1 MEDEMTAAP
10 GKDRDKLQAS
20 VMRLAITRWIRDAT
34 SDLAPLGGEPIE
46 EIRVIDM
53 ADEAA
58 DTEDPEEDLGGFG
71 RFAEGTR
78 TGDES

>member
-1 MEDEMTAAP
+1 MTSAI

-34 SDLAPLGGEPIE
+34 DELAPLGEEPIE
-46 EIRVIDM
+46 EIHVIDM
-53 ADEAA
+53 ADEMA
-58 DTEDPEEDLGGFG
+58 DSGAPEDDLGGFG

-78 TGDES
+78 TGAE